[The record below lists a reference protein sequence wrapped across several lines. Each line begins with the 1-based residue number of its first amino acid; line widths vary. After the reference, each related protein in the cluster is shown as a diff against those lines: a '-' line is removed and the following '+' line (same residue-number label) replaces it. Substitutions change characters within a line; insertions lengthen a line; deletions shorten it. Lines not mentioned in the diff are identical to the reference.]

1 MSKKKLRKSEECLNC
16 HQKIGDVN
24 YCPNCGQINTSKDVP
39 LRQFFKDFAD
49 DVFTIDSKL
58 LKSFKPLLLK
68 PGFLTKEYIK
78 GRRVSYI
85 LPLRL
90 YFFVTIVFFSLVT
103 LQSKIFVEETNVVE
117 LDSDKTIQY
126 TQLFETNLQ
135 RFPNLN
141 DASIP
146 LMALKFGTKYKIAPR
161 DSAHKALLIAMKDV
175 LKDDYSDSVYID
187 VIKNLVIQFQ
197 PRKKEQNN
205 LLFLQLN
212 KVLAD
217 TSRNRIYNTELN
229 KTFLFNIAY
238 YNPELLAW
246 KGFASD
252 LRLKYNLNKESA
264 DSIIRKTVMDYEL
277 KSRGKNNF
285 NVFGSDPYQDMNIDT
300 INPSFIDNILTRF
313 IKKTKAVGQKD
324 QSEFWKEMVDQ
335 IPTVMFIMLPI
346 FAALYKVL
354 YIRRK
359 ILYINH
365 LIFSLHVHT
374 IIFLYLLPSLLFTE
388 WYTVLFTLFGSL
400 IHIYLSMKSVYEQS
414 HLKTIL
420 KLLLVLFLY
429 FWCLIFGFILLTILS
444 VIAI

>member
-175 LKDDYSDSVYID
+175 LKTTIPTRFTSMLL
-187 VIKNLVIQFQ
+187 KT
-197 PRKKEQNN
+197 
-205 LLFLQLN
+205 LLF
-212 KVLAD
+212 
-217 TSRNRIYNTELN
+217 SSS
-229 KTFLFNIAY
+229 
-238 YNPELLAW
+238 PE
-246 KGFASD
+246 
-252 LRLKYNLNKESA
+252 
-264 DSIIRKTVMDYEL
+264 RKS
-277 KSRGKNNF
+277 K
-285 NVFGSDPYQDMNIDT
+285 
-300 INPSFIDNILTRF
+300 
-313 IKKTKAVGQKD
+313 
-324 QSEFWKEMVDQ
+324 
-335 IPTVMFIMLPI
+335 
-346 FAALYKVL
+346 
-354 YIRRK
+354 
-359 ILYINH
+359 
-365 LIFSLHVHT
+365 
-374 IIFLYLLPSLLFTE
+374 IIF
-388 WYTVLFTLFGSL
+388 
-400 IHIYLSMKSVYEQS
+400 
-414 HLKTIL
+414 
-420 KLLLVLFLY
+420 Y
-429 FWCLIFGFILLTILS
+429 FCN
-444 VIAI
+444 